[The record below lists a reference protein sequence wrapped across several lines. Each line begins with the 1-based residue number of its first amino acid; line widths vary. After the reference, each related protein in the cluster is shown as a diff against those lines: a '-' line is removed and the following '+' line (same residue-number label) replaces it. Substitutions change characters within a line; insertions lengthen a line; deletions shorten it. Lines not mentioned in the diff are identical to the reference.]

1 VLITKPQAIVT
12 DQCQL
17 AERIMKSM
25 AKSILRAAS
34 QLMVLPAV
42 GLFGLQASLMGRIAA
57 FAGWSQLFSLLPGT
71 TGEYLRHAFYRF
83 TAEHCGD
90 DACIGFATLMVHPGI
105 RIGQSSYIGNFCS
118 IGHVSIEHDVLIAS
132 HVSIMNGCRQHGT
145 SRLDVPIREQPGEF
159 VPVTIGAGSWIGE
172 RATVAADVG
181 KQCIVGAGS
190 LVLNPIPDYAIAV
203 GVPARV
209 VGDRR
214 EGTRSETSTCAAQ
227 PSDGALA
234 TGVC

>member
-1 VLITKPQAIVT
+1 MW
-12 DQCQL
+12 DQCL
-17 AERIMKSM
+17 VAERTMKTT
-25 AKSILRAAS
+25 AKSILRTAS
-34 QLMVLPAV
+34 QLIVLPAV
-42 GLFGLQASLMGRIAA
+42 GLFYLQVSLMGKVRA
-57 FAGWSQLFSLLPGT
+57 FTGWSQLFSMFPGT

-90 DACIGFATLMVHPGI
+90 DACIGFATLLVHPGI
-105 RIGQSSYIGNFCS
+105 RIGQSAYLGNFCS
-118 IGHVSIEHDVLIAS
+118 LGHVSIEDDVLIAS
-132 HVSIMNGCRQHGT
+132 HVSIMNGCHQHGT

-159 VPVTIGAGSWIGE
+159 TPVTLGTGSWIGE
-172 RATVAADVG
+172 HATVAADVG

-214 EGTRSETSTCAAQ
+214 DDTRTDNTTSAGS
-227 PSDGALA
+227 PSDTKLV